1 MKTNAEFI
9 VNNEKQTVTYL
20 QNYKGEVISG
30 VAHYNPAD
38 NTGFDI
44 EFGKALAFMKCE
56 EKIRYYECMSTENT
70 RDFLKLAKNEIFYYS
85 GNNISLNSR
94 YLDNTVQDITAY
106 LNTLRTYYKNQQ
118 KMVRYV
124 AFNYDKLKAELGDN
138 FNYRN
143 IKRAAYNHVVEKKY
157 DL

>member
-1 MKTNAEFI
+1 MKNAEFI
-9 VNNEKQTVTYL
+9 VNTEKQTVTYL
-20 QNYKGEVISG
+20 QNYKGEIVSG

-70 RDFLKLAKNEIFYYS
+70 RDFLKLGKSEFFNYT
-85 GNNISLNSR
+85 GNNISVNSR
-94 YLDNTVQDITAY
+94 YLDNTVRDISEY
-106 LNTLRTYYKNQQ
+106 LNTLRTYYRNQQ

-124 AFNYDKLKAELGDN
+124 AFNYDKLKEELGDN
-138 FNYRN
+138 FTYRN

-157 DL
+157 EL

>member
-70 RDFLKLAKNEIFYYS
+70 RDFLKLAKNEICYYP

-94 YLDNTVQDITAY
+94 YLDNTVQDITEY

-157 DL
+157 EL

>member
-38 NTGFDI
+38 NTGFDV

-70 RDFLKLAKNEIFYYS
+70 RNFLKLAKSEFFNYA
-85 GNNISLNSR
+85 GNNISVNSR
-94 YLDNTVQDITAY
+94 YLDNTVHDITEY
-106 LNTLRTYYKNQQ
+106 LNTLRTYYRNQQ

-124 AFNYDKLKAELGDN
+124 AFNYDKLKAELGDK

-157 DL
+157 EF

>member
-1 MKTNAEFI
+1 MKNAEFI

-20 QNYKGEVISG
+20 QNYKGEIVSG
-30 VAHYNPAD
+30 VARYNPSD
-38 NTGFDI
+38 NTGFDV

-56 EKIRYYECMSTENT
+56 EKIRYYECMATENT
-70 RDFLKLAKNEIFYYS
+70 RDFLKLGKSEFFNYT
-85 GNNISLNSR
+85 GNNISVNSR
-94 YLDNTVQDITAY
+94 YLDNTVRDISEY
-106 LNTLRTYYKNQQ
+106 LNTLRTYYRNQQ

-124 AFNYDKLKAELGDN
+124 AFNYDKLKEELGDN

-157 DL
+157 KL